1 MEAVAV
7 DQWSFLT
14 ALGVI
19 TVVVVIS
26 EVGVTVE
33 AEVIVGAEGEV
44 TVEIEEGE
52 VVDEATFE
60 ATFGVVEVV
69 EEGLLE
75 NRVPGSLRMSP

>member
-1 MEAVAV
+1 M